1 MASGLRQ
8 NFGTMT
14 MALHAGLTAR
24 DAVHAALLAEKG
36 FLSDGE
42 ALDGKYGFF
51 NLFAGAP
58 PEGAAAGAA
67 VRARPVGHHLQALS
81 LGRADPCGGPRRDRP
96 A

>member
-1 MASGLRQ
+1 MR
-8 NFGTMT
+8 
-14 MALHAGLTAR
+14 GLTAR

-58 PEGAAAGAA
+58 PRRCRSGSES
-67 VRARPVGHHLQALS
+67 VLS
-81 LGRADPCGGPRRDRP
+81 LITSKHFYVERIHICRVT
-96 A
+96 